1 MIFTLLDLLHP
12 KLPVLLGWKAV
23 RPEVEN
29 FFREAIREAA
39 SLKESEAAARKD
51 FLQILIDF
59 QKSEMASKTELDD
72 NSGEKKIS
80 ELWLEVHFNTKMGF
94 GVLKNVY

>member
-12 KLPVLLGWKAV
+12 KLPVLLKWKAV

-29 FFREAIREAA
+29 FFREAIKEAA
-39 SLKESEAAARKD
+39 SLKESEAAARTD

-59 QKSEMASKTELDD
+59 QKSEKASKTDAGND
-72 NSGEKKIS
+72 TGEMITILS
-80 ELWLEVHFNTKMGF
+80 
-94 GVLKNVY
+94 